1 MVGDPPDPA
10 AVVLALLLFWFIR
23 SVVRG
28 RRPVGSVG
36 FFLGLA
42 GVLIVALGVHLTIGG
57 FVGEVAGDFGPQIR
71 ETCST
76 GVFCTVGLQSGFTGL
91 WAGSWRS
98 SSASS
103 RSARVS

>member
-1 MVGDPPDPA
+1 
-10 AVVLALLLFWFIR
+10 
-23 SVVRG
+23 
-28 RRPVGSVG
+28 VG

-91 WAGSWRS
+91 WAGIMAIVIGFVAIGKS
-98 SSASS
+98 
-103 RSARVS
+103 